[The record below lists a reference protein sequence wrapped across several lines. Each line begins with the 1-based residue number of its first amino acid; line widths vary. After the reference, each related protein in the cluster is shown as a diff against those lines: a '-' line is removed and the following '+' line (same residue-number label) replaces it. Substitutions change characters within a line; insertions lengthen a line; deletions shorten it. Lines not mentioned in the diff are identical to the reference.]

1 VVSRPADP
9 SALLPGD
16 EVEVDLAT
24 LAHGGH
30 CVARYQGRVL
40 FVRHGIPGERV
51 RARVTEGGPGD
62 RFLRADAVE
71 VLAASP
77 DRVGAPCRYAGPGEC
92 GGCDFQH
99 VAVARQRELKAEV
112 LHEQLSHLAHV
123 ERVVPVE
130 ALLLSGPDDGLGWR
144 TRVEYAVDAAGVPGL
159 RRHRSHDVVPVDHCL
174 LATAAVDA
182 ADVLGRGWPG
192 ERAVDVVASSTGE
205 VVAVPVPSGSGRAP
219 MLTEVVGV
227 GGWEGTFEVPSRGF
241 WQVHPSAAA
250 TFVETV
256 LGMLEPQPGETAL
269 DLYAGVGLFAAALA
283 DAVGETGYALAV
295 ESDRGAVAAAT
306 RNLADLPQ
314 AAVLGA
320 RVDDAFGVARPTR
333 RGPLD
338 RRARRPRTLHRSTA
352 LPDVVDLVVL
362 DPPRTGAGRGVVHGI
377 AALRPRAV
385 TYAACDPAA
394 LARDTAYLA
403 RVGYALTEVR
413 AFDAF
418 PMTHH
423 LETIACFRRES

>member
-1 VVSRPADP
+1 MSRSADP

-30 CVARYQGRVL
+30 CVARYEGRVL

-71 VLAASP
+71 VLSASP
-77 DRVGAPCRYAGPGEC
+77 DRVSAPCRYAGPGEC

-99 VAVARQRELKAEV
+99 VAVARQRDLKAEV
-112 LHEQLSHLAHV
+112 LHEQLAHLAHV

-130 ALLLSGPDDGLGWR
+130 PLPVSGPDDGLGWR

-159 RRHRSHDVVPVDHCL
+159 RRHRSHDVVPVDRCL

-219 MLTEVVGV
+219 TLTEVVGV
-227 GGWEGTFEVPSRGF
+227 GGWEGRFEVPSRGF

-256 LGMLEPQPGETAL
+256 LAMLEPQPGETAL

-283 DAVGETGYALAV
+283 DTVGELGYVLAV
-295 ESDRGAVAAAT
+295 ESDRGAVVAAT
-306 RNLADLPQ
+306 RNLAHLPQ
-314 AAVLGA
+314 AVVLGA
-320 RVDDAFGVARPTR
+320 RVDDAFGVARPAR
-333 RGPLD
+333 RGPAD

-352 LPDVVDLVVL
+352 LPDAVDLVVL
-362 DPPRTGAGRGVVHGI
+362 DPPRTGAGRGVVDGI

-385 TYAACDPAA
+385 AYVACDPAA

-403 RVGYALTEVR
+403 QVGYAMTEVR

-423 LETIACFRRES
+423 LETIACFRSES